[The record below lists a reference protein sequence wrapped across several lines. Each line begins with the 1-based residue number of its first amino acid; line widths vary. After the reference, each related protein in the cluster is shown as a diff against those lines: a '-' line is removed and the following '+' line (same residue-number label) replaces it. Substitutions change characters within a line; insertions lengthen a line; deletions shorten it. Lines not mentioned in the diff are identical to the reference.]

1 MNGIK
6 ILDLMTTDFLEFDER
21 KKVYSVT
28 ALLFVYLSNNN
39 PKLKT
44 TYAFKNFNDNLPNY
58 IIVVNRLECLSKHL
72 FASSIQDFQVISHV
86 PTVTSHVPTNPM
98 H

>member
-72 FASSIQDFQVISHV
+72 FASSI
-86 PTVTSHVPTNPM
+86 
-98 H
+98 